1 MKKKLMIDNQEIE
14 FFILKDQ
21 DGEVILEVD
30 GEKFDFNVLKSNPDH
45 FVFKYNN
52 ENHFSNIAP
61 SRKAGVIVDGR
72 TYKVGPIERGG
83 AASKGGD
90 GEAMSSPMPGKILKL
105 LVEEGA
111 KVNKGDGLL
120 IMEAMKMEHTIKAAN
135 DGILEKFHYQE
146 GELVDG
152 GVELVDLKGL
162 EEA

>member
-14 FFILKDQ
+14 FFIHKDQ

-30 GEKFDFNVLKSNPDH
+30 GEQFDFNVLKSNPDH

-61 SRKAGVIVDGR
+61 SRNGGVIIDGR
-72 TYKVGPIERGG
+72 TYKVSPIKRGG
-83 AASKGGD
+83 VAAKGGD

-105 LVEEGA
+105 LIAEGA
-111 KVNKGDGLL
+111 KV
-120 IMEAMKMEHTIKAAN
+120 MEAMKMEHTIKAAN

-152 GVELVDLKGL
+152 GVELVELKGV